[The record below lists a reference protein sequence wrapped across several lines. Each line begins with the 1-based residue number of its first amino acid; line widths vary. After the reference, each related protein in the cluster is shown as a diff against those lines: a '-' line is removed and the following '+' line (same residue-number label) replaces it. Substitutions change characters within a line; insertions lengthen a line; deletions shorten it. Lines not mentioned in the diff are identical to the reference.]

1 MGFTTHLCLSVLPL
15 LLLLFSHSVASNSLQ
30 SQGLQHTRL
39 PSIFPLFPCIV
50 HLRRLYYLSLLFSGT
65 LHSFGYIFPFLLC
78 LSLLIFFQLFVRPP
92 QATILLLAFLFLW
105 GGFDHQL
112 LYDVMNLCPYF
123 FRYSVC

>member
-1 MGFTTHLCLSVLPL
+1 MGFITHLCLSVLPL
-15 LLLLFSHSVASNSLQ
+15 LLLLFSHSVVSDSLQ

-105 GGFDHQL
+105 NGFDHCL
-112 LYDVMNLCPYF
+112 LYNVMNPCP
-123 FRYSVC
+123 